1 MFPILIYLQIWK
13 FMTPHFFFLF
23 WVFARFPF
31 VEKVSVETPR
41 IKKIKIMFGEQDKRW
56 HGGENTRPPTNLAL
70 VQIPE
75 LTPYVGWVCCWFS
88 PLLREVFLRVLRFS
102 PLLQHFQR
110 TSNTR
115 RCFNKFIRI
124 PECFVGKQITIYNF
138 TIKILKK
145 VGVGCE
151 A

>member
-13 FMTPHFFFLF
+13 FMTPHFFSLF

-41 IKKIKIMFGEQDKRW
+41 IKKICLGSKIRDGTVVRA
-56 HGGENTRPPTNLAL
+56 LAL
-70 VQIPE
+70 PPIWPWFKSWE

-88 PLLREVFLRVLRFS
+88 PLLREVFLRVHRFS

-145 VGVGCE
+145 VGLGCE